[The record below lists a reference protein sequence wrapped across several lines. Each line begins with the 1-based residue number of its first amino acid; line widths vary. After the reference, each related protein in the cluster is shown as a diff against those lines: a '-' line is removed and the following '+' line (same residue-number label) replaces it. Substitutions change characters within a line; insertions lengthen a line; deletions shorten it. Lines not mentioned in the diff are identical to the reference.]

1 MAEERLTLIAIHE
14 RVMCLH
20 PDDIISRMANKK
32 EKLISF
38 CRRL

>member
-1 MAEERLTLIAIHE
+1 MAIHE

-32 EKLISF
+32 RKKNFKLQTVPPQI
-38 CRRL
+38 C